1 MKKID
6 NQTYFENTQK
16 KQWAN
21 KPIVFLENPING
33 ENIGFINRLCGVLN
47 IDKIYLVH
55 NGYTS
60 EIKDSKIKRTATSS
74 FNLVKREWIHIN
86 DVKKHLPED
95 YQLVAV
101 DTTNVSKN
109 IFETTLTD
117 KVAFVLGNEN
127 IGITDEMLA
136 LCDLS
141 IHIPL
146 IGKTHS
152 LNISHAFSI
161 IGFEYLKQQMY

>member
-1 MKKID
+1 M
-6 NQTYFENTQK
+6 
-16 KQWAN
+16 
-21 KPIVFLENPING
+21 NG
-33 ENIGFINRLCGVLN
+33 ENIGFINRLCGVLD
-47 IDKIYLVH
+47 IDKIYLIH
-55 NGYTS
+55 NGIIP
-60 EIKDSKIKRTATSS
+60 EIRESKIKRTATSS
-74 FNLVKREWIHIN
+74 FNLVEREWIHIN
-86 DVKKHLPED
+86 EVKNHLPDD

-101 DTTNVSKN
+101 DTTSESKN
-109 IFETTLTD
+109 IFKTKLNN

-136 LCDLS
+136 LCNLS
-141 IHIPL
+141 IHIPI